1 MIIGKAAEQ
10 LFGISCYQLVV
21 EKGFTNQEEFPEAIL
36 QVRGQY
42 RLFQLRFG
50 AIKNDLN
57 RSDLLIQAVF
67 DDIEELLESS
77 SSPSN
82 QALVQYEK
90 KDTPGQIFPS
100 TSPPLSKETSTP
112 LTASSTSSP
121 NEPMSASK
129 EKARIAVKKRLFS
142 SLIQTQK
149 KFKTDDTTKE
159 KTDMIHAANALQKD
173 VSDSDMP
180 RLSLSKPRLHQA
192 MWESLPQKRKLKSL
206 LRKSSISQLCNK
218 ASNSLIS
225 FEQTSKRKKSPS
237 TKQ

>member
-10 LFGISCYQLVV
+10 LFRISCYQLVV
-21 EKGFTNQEEFPEAIL
+21 EKGFTNQEEFPDAIL

-67 DDIEELLESS
+67 DDIEQLLESS

-82 QALVQYEK
+82 QVLVQYEK

-100 TSPPLSKETSTP
+100 TPPPLSKETSTP

-129 EKARIAVKKRLFS
+129 AKARIAVKKRLFS

-149 KFKTDDTTKE
+149 IQNVRIY
-159 KTDMIHAANALQKD
+159 MRIHFFISIYTCQLMYILILFFPLYFACIQVTIQL
-173 VSDSDMP
+173 
-180 RLSLSKPRLHQA
+180 R
-192 MWESLPQKRKLKSL
+192 RKL
-206 LRKSSISQLCNK
+206 
-218 ASNSLIS
+218 
-225 FEQTSKRKKSPS
+225 T
-237 TKQ
+237 